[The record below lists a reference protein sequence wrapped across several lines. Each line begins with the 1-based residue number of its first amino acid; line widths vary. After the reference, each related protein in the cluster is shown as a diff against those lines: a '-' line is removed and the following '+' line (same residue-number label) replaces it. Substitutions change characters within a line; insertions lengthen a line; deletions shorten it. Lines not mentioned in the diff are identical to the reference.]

1 MWFKQGWHQYYAKME
16 KKKLKSPES
25 FIKNYKQL
33 KNYAS
38 QRNKLPEKNIP
49 IVYPLQTGQN

>member
-1 MWFKQGWHQYYAKME
+1 ME
-16 KKKLKSPES
+16 KKKLKSPEP